1 MFEFPLSLNFMMNLN
16 KIVIAFVLTSSISCT
31 SQGGFTHYESVAKE
45 GLSPRP
51 VVFKIPS
58 SALKE
63 RPQNLFI
70 RIRNN
75 TEYKFSNIFLIAS
88 LKAGDQQVLQDT
100 LEYAMAAKDGSWL
113 GIGFTEL
120 KESKLWW
127 KKGIKIPTE
136 RPVQI
141 EISQAIRV
149 NGSANGV
156 SELKG
161 IVSVG
166 ISIEDQEDPK

>member
-63 RPQNLFI
+63 SPQNLFI

-166 ISIEDQEDPK
+166 ISIEDPK

>member
-1 MFEFPLSLNFMMNLN
+1 MMNLN
-16 KIVIAFVLTSSISCT
+16 KIVIAFVLTVSISCT
-31 SQGGFTHYESVAKE
+31 SQGGFTYYESVAKE

-63 RPQNLFI
+63 SPQNLFI

-141 EISQAIRV
+141 AISQAIRD

-166 ISIEDQEDPK
+166 ISIEDPT